1 MFYIVTGTALSFPG
15 LYPFPFSVYGCVY
28 ACLYMYVRMFVCGGA
43 CRGPQLVSGTILD
56 LSSILSDEPES
67 SNQIHSCHA
76 IPSTDRDGDS
86 NSNAHTWWQ
95 ACFSHRAAS
104 QPASR
109 HLGFFFHQY
118 FLLPPGERSQGPLP
132 STCYPFLNPTVLL
145 Q

>member
-1 MFYIVTGTALSFPG
+1 M
-15 LYPFPFSVYGCVY
+15 
-28 ACLYMYVRMFVCGGA
+28 
-43 CRGPQLVSGTILD
+43 SGTILD

-109 HLGFFFHQY
+109 HLGFFPSVFAITTRRALPGSPAQY
-118 FLLPPGERSQGPLP
+118 LLPLP
-132 STCYPFLNPTVLL
+132 
-145 Q
+145 